1 MPRDR
6 QGRMMRLPLVSGVA
20 VSTRGDDD
28 VEKVVP
34 LYEVAVVW
42 TRTVVSVVN
51 GLVKIVVYFG
61 KLLGVMGC
69 IFRTWQLVLS
79 AWRVVRIPW
88 KRTRRSTDTLRN

>member
-6 QGRMMRLPLVSGVA
+6 QGRMMGLPLTSGAV

-28 VEKVVP
+28 VKKVVP

-51 GLVKIVVYFG
+51 GLVKIVVYSG
-61 KLLGVMGC
+61 KLLGMMGC
-69 IFRTWQLVLS
+69 IFKTWQLVLS
-79 AWRVVRIPW
+79 AWRVA
-88 KRTRRSTDTLRN
+88 RTP